1 MGNGTLCRNH
11 PQGKRYKERPQR
23 LGQRTWQSPV
33 HIGLAFISDNS
44 ECKNGGDSGKIAE
57 GGVEVM
63 DIKAKGEIVKF
74 TRQKDYVW
82 EKFIDEGGLGK
93 TALIKDPT
101 IDEYFVCKK
110 YEPQPGID
118 KLEYYNNF
126 KTEIKIMHNLYH
138 KNIVRI
144 FNYYL
149 YPDKATGFILM
160 DYINGE
166 DIESYLLWVPE
177 DINDIFNQVI
187 DAFAYLEEHNILHR
201 DIRPQNILVTN
212 EKIIKIIDFG
222 FGKQISD
229 DNGFDKSI
237 SLNWRYEM
245 PDDFNDSIYDFRTEI
260 YFVGK
265 LFETIIKDHN
275 ITGFGYN
282 NLLERMITK
291 SHDNRI
297 DSFEKIKEKIL
308 SDGYIF
314 DEYFDAAEK
323 ESFQDFMEQII
334 SIYSEIGPDV
344 NYFVDIDKLV
354 SELGEVLKNNSMEYN
369 IQNTSDLSRAFIKG
383 KYKYYPKKEVNVYN
397 LKSFIKLIKNS
408 NKEKKNIIKLCIIN
422 RLRTIKVVDQDG
434 FADDIPF

>member
-1 MGNGTLCRNH
+1 M
-11 PQGKRYKERPQR
+11 
-23 LGQRTWQSPV
+23 
-33 HIGLAFISDNS
+33 
-44 ECKNGGDSGKIAE
+44 
-57 GGVEVM
+57 M

-82 EKFIDEGGLGK
+82 EKFIGEGGLGK

-126 KTEIKIMHNLYH
+126 KNEIKIMHNLYH

-149 YPDKATGFILM
+149 YPDKATDFILM

-166 DIESYLLWVPE
+166 DIESYLLWTSE

-201 DIRPQNILVTN
+201 DIRPQNILVTKD
-212 EKIIKIIDFG
+212 KIIKIIDFG
-222 FGKQISD
+222 FGKQISNN
-229 DNGFDKSI
+229 NGFDKSI
-237 SLNWRYEM
+237 SLNWRYEI
-245 PDDFNDSIYDFRTEI
+245 PDDFRNSIYDFKTEI

-265 LFETIIKDHN
+265 LFESIIKEYN
-275 ITGFGYN
+275 ISGFRHN
-282 NLLERMITK
+282 NLLGKMIVK

-297 DSFEKIKEKIL
+297 VSFEKVKEEIL

-314 DEYFDAAEK
+314 DEYFDYDEK
-323 ESFQDFMEQII
+323 KLFQDFMGQVI
-334 SIYSEIGPDV
+334 SIYSEVGPGV
-344 NYFVDIDKLV
+344 SFFSDIDKLV
-354 SELGEVLKNNSMEYN
+354 SELGEVLKNNSLEYN
-369 IQNTSDLSRAFIKG
+369 VQNTSDLSRAFLKG
-383 KYKYYPKKEVNVYN
+383 EYRYYSKKEVDVYN
-397 LKSFIKLIKNS
+397 LKSFIQLIKSS
-408 NKEKKNIIKLCIIN
+408 NTEKKNIIKLCIIN
-422 RLRTIKVVDQDG
+422 RLRTIKVVDRSD
-434 FADDIPF
+434 FSDDTPF